1 MGEIGPE
8 RQGGAEQSGR
18 AAMTT
23 QEQAAPTA
31 SGGGREPT
39 ERYDPLA
46 IEARWQRRWE
56 ESGLYRTPDRVE
68 GRDNWYHLTM
78 LPYTSGDLHIGH
90 WFAMAPS
97 DTIAR
102 FRRMNG
108 ANVLFPMGFDAFG
121 LPAENAAIARGT
133 HPKDWTD
140 GNIERMRGQLKRMG
154 AMFDWEREV
163 NTSAPDYYRWTQWWF
178 LKLFEQGLAYRGGAA
193 VNWCPSCATVLANEQ
208 VEDGRCERSG
218 DLVEQREMEQW
229 FFRITDYADEL
240 LANEAMAWP
249 EHVKLM
255 QRNWIGRSEGA
266 EASFALES
274 PAADGTDEIRVFTT
288 RPDTLHGVTFM
299 VLAPEH
305 RLVAELTTEGQR
317 EEVEAYVRAS
327 LRASELERQSA
338 ERDKTGVFT
347 GSYCVNRL
355 TGERVPIW
363 IADYVL
369 ASYGTGAVMGV
380 PAHDD
385 RDFEFAGLF
394 GLPIPVVIAPEDWDG
409 APLAEA
415 YLEPGVLVNS
425 GQFDGTPSEEA
436 KAAITAHLD
445 ANGWGGPTVQY
456 RLRDWLISRQR
467 YWGAPI
473 PIVHCDD
480 CGTVPV
486 PEAELPVELPYDV
499 EFLPTG
505 QSPLALSE
513 EFVRAPCP
521 VCGADARRETDTMD
535 TFMCSSWY
543 YMRYADPHNAGD
555 AIDRAVADAWLPVDQ
570 YTGGSEHATMHLL
583 YARFFYKAA
592 RDAGLVPDDE
602 PFTRYFA
609 QGQILGPDGRRMSK
623 SRGNVVPPDDQVERW
638 GADAFRAYLIFL
650 GPWDQGGPYD
660 VDGIVGVARWL
671 RRVWALVAAPPDAT
685 APDGAPD
692 ADAPLREAHRTL
704 ERVTADLDRFQMN
717 TAVAA
722 LMELTNGL
730 AAARDAGPV
739 HRESWDGALRLLALM
754 LAPIC
759 PHVAEELW
767 ERLGQTY
774 SVHQQP
780 WPAPDA
786 ALTAR
791 DTIELVVQVNGR
803 VRDRI
808 EVAPDAAEADVR
820 ALAEASDRVAA
831 ALGGQPPR
839 RVIYVPGR
847 LINLVAG

>member
-1 MGEIGPE
+1 
-8 RQGGAEQSGR
+8 
-18 AAMTT
+18 MTT
-23 QEQAAPTA
+23 QEQAAPQT
-31 SGGGREPT
+31 SGDGRDAAD
-39 ERYDPLA
+39 RYDPLA
-46 IEARWQRRWE
+46 VEARWQQRWAE
-56 ESGLYRTPDRVE
+56 TGLYRTPDRME

-140 GNIERMRGQLKRMG
+140 GNIERMRGQLQRMG

-163 NTSAPDYYRWTQWWF
+163 NTSAPEYYRWTQWWF
-178 LKLFEQGLAYRGGAA
+178 LKLFEQGLAYRDGAA
-193 VNWCPSCATVLANEQ
+193 VNWCPSCNTVLANEQ
-208 VEDGRCERSG
+208 VVDGACERSG
-218 DLVEQREMEQW
+218 DLVEQRTMEQW
-229 FFRITDYADEL
+229 FFRITNYADEL
-240 LANEAMAWP
+240 LDNADMAWP

-266 EASFALES
+266 EASFALEAPTS
-274 PAADGTDEIRVFTT
+274 DGTDEMRVFTT

-305 RLVAELTTEGQR
+305 RLVGEFTTDEHR
-317 EEVEAYVRAS
+317 EEVEAYVQAATH
-327 LRASELERQSA
+327 ASELERQST

-347 GSYCVNRL
+347 GSYCVNHL

-385 RDFEFAGLF
+385 RDFEFAELF

-409 APLAEA
+409 APLTQA
-415 YLEPGVLVNS
+415 YLEPGVLVHS

-436 KAAITAHLD
+436 KAAITAHLE

-473 PIVHCDD
+473 PIVYCDA
-480 CGTVPV
+480 CGIVPV
-486 PEAELPVELPYDV
+486 PEDQLPIELPYDV

-513 EFVRAPCP
+513 EFVSTSCP
-521 VCGADARRETDTMD
+521 DCGKPARRETDTMD

-543 YMRYADPHNAGD
+543 FMRYADPRD
-555 AIDRAVADAWLPVDQ
+555 VDYAVARDIADMWLPVDQ

-660 VDGIVGVARWL
+660 VDGTVGVARWL
-671 RRVWALVAAPPDAT
+671 RRAWSLFGTPADTTAAADAAT
-685 APDGAPD
+685 AL
-692 ADAPLREAHRTL
+692 APLQEAHRTL
-704 ERVTADLDRFQMN
+704 ERVTVDLERFQMN

-722 LMELTNGL
+722 LMELTNSL
-730 AAARDAGPV
+730 ARLRDEGPV
-739 HRESWDGALRLLALM
+739 REESWNGALRLFTLM

-767 ERLGQTY
+767 ERLGQPY
-774 SVHQQP
+774 SVHQQA
-780 WPAPDA
+780 WPAVDA

-791 DTIELVVQVNGR
+791 ETVELVVQVNGR
-803 VRDRI
+803 LRDRLQ
-808 EVAPDAAEADVR
+808 VSPDADEAEVR
-820 ALAEASDRVAA
+820 ALADASERVAA
-831 ALGGQPPR
+831 ALGGEEPR

-847 LINLVAG
+847 LINLVSG

>member
-1 MGEIGPE
+1 
-8 RQGGAEQSGR
+8 
-18 AAMTT
+18 MTT
-23 QEQAAPTA
+23 QEQAPSQA
-31 SGGGREPT
+31 SGDGRDADD
-39 ERYDPLA
+39 RYDPLA
-46 IEARWQRRWE
+46 VEARWQQRWAE
-56 ESGLYRTPDRVE
+56 TGLYRTPDQME

-154 AMFDWEREV
+154 AMFDWDREV
-163 NTSAPDYYRWTQWWF
+163 NTSAPEYYRWTQWWF
-178 LKLFEQGLAYRGGAA
+178 LKLFEQGLAYRDGAA
-193 VNWCPSCATVLANEQ
+193 VNWCPQCNTVLANEQ

-218 DLVEQREMEQW
+218 DLVEQRTMEQW
-229 FFRITDYADEL
+229 FFRITRYADEL
-240 LANEAMAWP
+240 LQNEEMAWP
-249 EHVKLM
+249 DHVKLM

-266 EASFALES
+266 EASFALETPTS
-274 PAADGTDEIRVFTT
+274 DGTAEIRVFTT

-305 RLVAELTTEGQR
+305 RLVEEFTTDEQR
-317 EEVEAYVRAS
+317 EEVEAYVQAA
-327 LRASELERQSA
+327 LRASELERQST

-347 GSYCVNRL
+347 GSYCVNHL

-363 IADYVL
+363 VADYVL

-385 RDFEFAGLF
+385 RDFEFAELF

-409 APLAEA
+409 EPLTQA

-425 GQFDGTPSEEA
+425 GQFDGTPSEEG
-436 KAAITAHLD
+436 KAAITAHLE

-473 PIVHCDD
+473 PIVYCDA
-480 CGTVPV
+480 CGIVPV
-486 PEAELPVELPYDV
+486 PEDQLPIELPYDV

-513 EFVRAPCP
+513 EFVHTSCP
-521 VCGADARRETDTMD
+521 ECTEPARRETDTMD

-543 YMRYADPHNAGD
+543 FMRYADPQDAD
-555 AIDRAVADAWLPVDQ
+555 FAIDREIADMWLPVDQ

-671 RRVWALVAAPPDAT
+671 RRAWSLLAGEVDSSAA
-685 APDGAPD
+685 
-692 ADAPLREAHRTL
+692 ADAAGALAPLQETHRTL
-704 ERVTADLDRFQMN
+704 ERVTTDLDRFQMN

-722 LMELTNGL
+722 LMELTNSL
-730 AAARDAGPV
+730 ARLRDEGAV
-739 HRESWDGALRLLALM
+739 HEESWHGALRLFALM

-759 PHVAEELW
+759 PHVAEEIW
-767 ERLGQTY
+767 ERLGQPY
-774 SVHQQP
+774 SVHEQA
-780 WPAPDA
+780 WPDVDA
-786 ALTAR
+786 SLTAR
-791 DTIELVVQVNGR
+791 ETVELVVQVNGR
-803 VRDRI
+803 LRDRLQ
-808 EVAPDAAEADVR
+808 VAPDADEDEVR
-820 ALAEASDRVAA
+820 ALAEASERVAA
-831 ALGGQPPR
+831 ALGGKEPR

-847 LINLVAG
+847 LMNLVAG

>member
-1 MGEIGPE
+1 
-8 RQGGAEQSGR
+8 
-18 AAMTT
+18 MTT
-23 QEQAAPTA
+23 QEQAPSET
-31 SGGGREPT
+31 SGDGRDNAD
-39 ERYDPLA
+39 RYDPLA
-46 IEARWQRRWE
+46 VEARWQQRWAE
-56 ESGLYRTPDRVE
+56 TDLYRTPDHME

-178 LKLFEQGLAYRGGAA
+178 LKLYEQGLAYRDGAA
-193 VNWCPSCATVLANEQ
+193 VNWCPQCATVLANEQ
-208 VEDGRCERSG
+208 VEDGRCERCG
-218 DLVEQREMEQW
+218 DLVGQRTMEQW
-229 FFRITDYADEL
+229 FFRITAYADEL
-240 LANEAMAWP
+240 LANEDMEWP
-249 EHVKLM
+249 DHVKLM
-255 QRNWIGRSEGA
+255 QRNWIGRSEGS
-266 EASFALES
+266 EASFALEHPTS
-274 PAADGTDEIRVFTT
+274 DGTDEIRVFTT

-305 RLVAELTTEGQR
+305 RLVVELTTDEQL
-317 EEVEAYVRAS
+317 EEVGAYVQAS
-327 LRASELERQSA
+327 LRASELERQST

-347 GSYCVNRL
+347 GSYCINHL

-369 ASYGTGAVMGV
+369 ATYGTGAVMGV

-385 RDFEFAGLF
+385 RDFEFAELF

-409 APLAEA
+409 EPLMQA
-415 YLEPGVLVNS
+415 YLEPGMLVNS
-425 GQFDGTPSEEA
+425 GQFDGIPSDDA
-436 KAAITAHLD
+436 KEAITAHLE
-445 ANGWGGPTVQY
+445 ANGWGGPKVQY

-473 PIVHCDD
+473 PIVYCNS

-486 PEAELPVELPYDV
+486 PDDQLPIELPYDV
-499 EFLPTG
+499 EFRPTG

-513 EFVRAPCP
+513 EFVNTPCP
-521 VCGADARRETDTMD
+521 ECDESARRETDTMD

-543 YMRYADPHNAGD
+543 FMRYADPQDAEF
-555 AIDRAVADAWLPVDQ
+555 AIDRDIADMWLPVDQ

-671 RRVWALVAAPPDAT
+671 RRAWSLLAAEADTSAS
-685 APDGAPD
+685 
-692 ADAPLREAHRTL
+692 ADAADALAPLQEAHRTL

-722 LMELTNGL
+722 LMELTNTL
-730 AAARDAGPV
+730 ARLRDDGPV
-739 HRESWDGALRLLALM
+739 HEESWNGALRLFALM

-759 PHVAEELW
+759 PHVSEELW
-767 ERLGQTY
+767 ERLGQPY
-774 SVHQQP
+774 SVHQQD
-780 WPAPDA
+780 WPAVDDS
-786 ALTAR
+786 LTAR
-791 DTIELVVQVNGR
+791 ETVELVVQVNGR
-803 VRDRI
+803 LRDRLQ
-808 EVAPDAAEADVR
+808 VSPDADEAEVR
-820 ALAEASDRVAA
+820 ALADASERVAA
-831 ALGGQPPR
+831 ALDGNEPR

-847 LINLVAG
+847 LINLVTG

>member
-1 MGEIGPE
+1 
-8 RQGGAEQSGR
+8 
-18 AAMTT
+18 MTT
-23 QEQAAPTA
+23 QEQAPSQA
-31 SGGGREPT
+31 SGDGRDADD
-39 ERYDPLA
+39 RYDPLA
-46 IEARWQRRWE
+46 VEARWQQRWAE
-56 ESGLYRTPDRVE
+56 TGLYRTPDQME

-154 AMFDWEREV
+154 AMFDWDREV
-163 NTSAPDYYRWTQWWF
+163 NTSAPEYYRWTQWWF
-178 LKLFEQGLAYRGGAA
+178 LKLFEQGLAYRDGAA
-193 VNWCPSCATVLANEQ
+193 VNWCPECNTVLANEQ

-218 DLVEQREMEQW
+218 DLVEQRTMEQW
-229 FFRITDYADEL
+229 FFRITQYADEL
-240 LANEAMAWP
+240 LANEDMAWP
-249 EHVKLM
+249 DHVKLM

-266 EASFALES
+266 EASFALETPTS
-274 PAADGTDEIRVFTT
+274 DGTDEIRVFTT

-305 RLVAELTTEGQR
+305 RLVDEFTTDEQR
-317 EEVEAYVRAS
+317 EEVQAYVQVA
-327 LRASELERQSA
+327 LRASELERQST

-347 GSYCVNRL
+347 GSYCINRL

-363 IADYVL
+363 VADYVL

-385 RDFEFAGLF
+385 RDFEFAELF

-409 APLAEA
+409 EPLTQA

-425 GQFDGTPSEEA
+425 GQFDGTPSEEG
-436 KAAITAHLD
+436 KAAITAHLE

-473 PIVHCDD
+473 PIVYCNS
-480 CGTVPV
+480 CGIVPV
-486 PEAELPVELPYDV
+486 PEDQLPIELPYDV

-513 EFVRAPCP
+513 EFVNTPCP
-521 VCGADARRETDTMD
+521 ECTEPARRETDTMD

-543 YMRYADPHNAGD
+543 FMRYADPQDAD
-555 AIDRAVADAWLPVDQ
+555 FAIDREIADMWLPVDQ

-671 RRVWALVAAPPDAT
+671 RRAWSLLAGEVDTSAP
-685 APDGAPD
+685 
-692 ADAPLREAHRTL
+692 ADAANALAPLQEAHRTL
-704 ERVTADLDRFQMN
+704 ERVSTDLDRFQMN

-722 LMELTNGL
+722 LMELTNTL
-730 AAARDAGPV
+730 ARLRDEGPV
-739 HRESWDGALRLLALM
+739 HEESWNGALRVFALM

-759 PHVAEELW
+759 PHFAEELW
-767 ERLGQTY
+767 ERLGQSY
-774 SVHQQP
+774 SVHEQA
-780 WPAPDA
+780 WPDVDDS
-786 ALTAR
+786 LTAR
-791 DTIELVVQVNGR
+791 ETVELVVQVNGR
-803 VRDRI
+803 LRDRLQ
-808 EVAPDAAEADVR
+808 VAPDADEAEVR
-820 ALAEASDRVAA
+820 ALAEASERVAA
-831 ALGGQPPR
+831 ALGGKEPR

-847 LINLVAG
+847 LMNLVAG

>member
-1 MGEIGPE
+1 
-8 RQGGAEQSGR
+8 
-18 AAMTT
+18 MTT
-23 QEQAAPTA
+23 QEQAAPQA
-31 SGGGREPT
+31 SGNGQAPDD
-39 ERYDPLA
+39 RYAPVA
-46 IEARWQRRWE
+46 VEARWRQRWAE
-56 ESGLYRTPDRVE
+56 TGLYRTPDHME

-140 GNIERMRGQLKRMG
+140 GNIERMRGQLQRMG
-154 AMFDWEREV
+154 AMFDWDREV

-178 LKLFEQGLAYRGGAA
+178 LKLFEQGLAYRDGAA
-193 VNWCPSCATVLANEQ
+193 VNWCPSCNTVLANEQ
-208 VEDGRCERSG
+208 VLDGRCDRSG
-218 DLVEQREMEQW
+218 DLVEQRTMEQW
-229 FFRITDYADEL
+229 FFRITAYADEL
-240 LANEAMAWP
+240 LANEDMAWP

-255 QRNWIGRSEGA
+255 QRNWIGRSEGS
-266 EASFALES
+266 EASFALETPTS
-274 PAADGTDEIRVFTT
+274 DGTDEIRVFTT

-305 RLVAELTTEGQR
+305 RLVAEFTTDEQR
-317 EEVEAYVRAS
+317 EEVEAYVQAA
-327 LRASELERQSA
+327 LRASELERQSTD
-338 ERDKTGVFT
+338 RDKTGVFT
-347 GSYCVNRL
+347 GSYCINHL

-363 IADYVL
+363 VADYVL

-385 RDFEFAGLF
+385 RDFEFAELF

-409 APLAEA
+409 EPLTQA

-425 GQFDGTPSEEA
+425 GQFDGTPSDEA
-436 KAAITAHLD
+436 KDAITAHLD

-473 PIVHCDD
+473 PIVYCDG
-480 CGTVPV
+480 CGIVPV
-486 PEAELPVELPYDV
+486 PEDQLPIELPYDV

-513 EFVRAPCP
+513 EFVNTSCP
-521 VCGADARRETDTMD
+521 ECLEPARRETDTMD

-543 YMRYADPHNAGD
+543 FMRYADPQD
-555 AIDRAVADAWLPVDQ
+555 AEYAIARDMADAWLPVDQ

-592 RDAGLVPDDE
+592 RDAGLVPDGE

-671 RRVWALVAAPPDAT
+671 RRVWSLVATAPDAT
-685 APDGAPD
+685 APAEAAGAL
-692 ADAPLREAHRTL
+692 APLQEAHRTL
-704 ERVTADLDRFQMN
+704 ERVTQDLDRFQMN

-722 LMELTNGL
+722 LMELTNSL
-730 AAARDAGPV
+730 ARLRDEGPV
-739 HRESWDGALRLLALM
+739 HEESWNGSLRLLALM
-754 LAPIC
+754 LAPLC
-759 PHVAEELW
+759 PHIAEELW
-767 ERLGQTY
+767 ERLGQSY
-774 SVHQQP
+774 SVHEQS
-780 WPAPDA
+780 WPAVDA

-791 DTIELVVQVNGR
+791 ETVELVVQVNGKL
-803 VRDRI
+803 RDRLQ
-808 EVAPDAAEADVR
+808 VSPDADEAEVR
-820 ALAEASDRVAA
+820 ALADASERVTA
-831 ALGGQPPR
+831 ALGGKEPR

-847 LINLVAG
+847 LMNLVAG

>member
-1 MGEIGPE
+1 
-8 RQGGAEQSGR
+8 
-18 AAMTT
+18 MTT
-23 QEQAAPTA
+23 QEQAAPQTF
-31 SGGGREPT
+31 GDGRDAAD
-39 ERYDPLA
+39 RYDPLA
-46 IEARWQRRWE
+46 VEARWQQRWAE
-56 ESGLYRTPDRVE
+56 TGLYRTPDRME

-140 GNIERMRGQLKRMG
+140 GNIERMRGQLQRMG
-154 AMFDWEREV
+154 AMFDWDREV
-163 NTSAPDYYRWTQWWF
+163 NTSAPEYYRWTQWWF
-178 LKLFEQGLAYRGGAA
+178 LKLFEQGLAYRDGAA
-193 VNWCPSCATVLANEQ
+193 VNWCPSCNTVLANEQ
-208 VEDGRCERSG
+208 VVDGACERSG
-218 DLVEQREMEQW
+218 DLVEQRTMEQW
-229 FFRITDYADEL
+229 FFRITNYADEL
-240 LANEAMAWP
+240 LDNADMAWP

-274 PAADGTDEIRVFTT
+274 PTSDGTDEMRVFTT

-305 RLVAELTTEGQR
+305 RLVGEFTTDEHR
-317 EEVEAYVRAS
+317 EEVEAYVQAATH
-327 LRASELERQSA
+327 ASELERQST

-347 GSYCVNRL
+347 GSYCVNHL

-385 RDFEFAGLF
+385 RDFEFAELF

-409 APLAEA
+409 APLTQA
-415 YLEPGVLVNS
+415 YLEPGVLVHS

-436 KAAITAHLD
+436 KAAITAHLE

-473 PIVHCDD
+473 PIVYCDA
-480 CGTVPV
+480 CGIVPV
-486 PEAELPVELPYDV
+486 PEDQLPIELPYDV

-513 EFVRAPCP
+513 EFVSTSCP
-521 VCGADARRETDTMD
+521 DCGKPARRETDTMD

-543 YMRYADPHNAGD
+543 FMRYADPQD
-555 AIDRAVADAWLPVDQ
+555 ADYAVARDIADMWLPVDQ

-660 VDGIVGVARWL
+660 VDGTVGVARWL
-671 RRVWALVAAPPDAT
+671 RRAWSLFGTPADTTAA
-685 APDGAPD
+685 
-692 ADAPLREAHRTL
+692 ADAANALAPLQEAHRTL
-704 ERVTADLDRFQMN
+704 ERVTVDLERFQMN

-722 LMELTNGL
+722 LMELTNSL
-730 AAARDAGPV
+730 ARLRDEGPV
-739 HRESWDGALRLLALM
+739 REESWNGALRLFTLM

-767 ERLGQTY
+767 ERLGQPY
-774 SVHQQP
+774 SVHQQA
-780 WPAPDA
+780 WPAVDA

-791 DTIELVVQVNGR
+791 ETVELVVQVNGR
-803 VRDRI
+803 LRDRLQ
-808 EVAPDAAEADVR
+808 VSPDADEAEVR
-820 ALAEASDRVAA
+820 ALADASERVAA
-831 ALGGQPPR
+831 ALGGKEPR

-847 LINLVAG
+847 LINLVSG